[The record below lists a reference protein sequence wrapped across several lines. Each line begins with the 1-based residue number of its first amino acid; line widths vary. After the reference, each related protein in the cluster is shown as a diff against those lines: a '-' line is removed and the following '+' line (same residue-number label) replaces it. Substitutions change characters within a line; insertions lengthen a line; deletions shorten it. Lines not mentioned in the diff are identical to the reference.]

1 MKVNSENTYLARL
14 LYSTDKDYIISQLK
28 NIDNP
33 LLLHYFAANYN
44 WNSGFDVPTVILE
57 NEACDLGTGLLMF
70 HYADGYR
77 LLESSDE
84 ISSSS
89 LEEWK
94 VFLRKIYNKLLSLDF
109 KSQDISFDP
118 ELTKIQKYKLK
129 KNNPDLPDVLIS
141 KSPGKEINIPK
152 I

>member
-1 MKVNSENTYLARL
+1 MDEKDIIFLEQL
-14 LYSTDKDYIISQLK
+14 LYNTDKDYVVSQLK

-44 WNSGFDVPTVILE
+44 WNSGFDVPTVILD

-77 LLESSDE
+77 LLVSSDE

-141 KSPGKEINIPK
+141 KSPGKEIDIPK

>member
-1 MKVNSENTYLARL
+1 MDEKDIIFLEQL
-14 LYSTDKDYIISQLK
+14 LYSTDKDYVVSQLL

-33 LLLHYFAANYN
+33 LLLHYLAANYN
-44 WNSGFDVPTVILE
+44 WNSGFEVPTAILD

-77 LLESSDE
+77 LLESLDG

-94 VFLRKIYNKLLSLDF
+94 VFF
-109 KSQDISFDP
+109 EE
-118 ELTKIQKYKLK
+118 EL
-129 KNNPDLPDVLIS
+129 
-141 KSPGKEINIPK
+141 
-152 I
+152 

>member
-1 MKVNSENTYLARL
+1 MVNSEITYLVGL
-14 LYSTDKDYIISQLK
+14 LYNTDKNILISQLK
-28 NIDNP
+28 KVDNS
-33 LLLHYFAANYN
+33 LILHYFAANYN
-44 WNSGFDVPTVILE
+44 WNSGFDVPTVILD

-84 ISSSS
+84 VSSSS

-118 ELTKIQKYKLK
+118 ELTGIQKYKLK

-141 KSPGKEINIPK
+141 KSPGKEIDIPK

>member
-1 MKVNSENTYLARL
+1 MDKKDIIFLEQL
-14 LYSTDKDYIISQLK
+14 LYNTDKDYVVSQLK

-44 WNSGFDVPTVILE
+44 WNSGFDVPTVILD

-94 VFLRKIYNKLLSLDF
+94 VFLGKIYNKLLNLDF

-141 KSPGKEINIPK
+141 KSPGKEIDIPK

>member
-1 MKVNSENTYLARL
+1 MDQKDIKFLEEL
-14 LYSTDKDYIISQLK
+14 LYNMDKNNLIIQLK
-28 NIDNP
+28 KVEIP
-33 LLLHYFAANYN
+33 LMLHFFVANYN

-77 LLESSDE
+77 LLDNPDE
-84 ISSSS
+84 VSSSS
-89 LEEWK
+89 LEEWRD
-94 VFLRKIYNKLLSLDF
+94 FLSKIYNKLIKLEF
-109 KSQDISFDP
+109 KSQNISFDP

-129 KNNPDLPDVLIS
+129 KNNPKLPDILIS
-141 KSPGKEINIPK
+141 KSPGEVVDIPL

>member
-1 MKVNSENTYLARL
+1 MHKKNVIKFLEQL
-14 LYSTDKDYIISQLK
+14 LYNTDKDYILSQLK
-28 NIDNP
+28 NTDNS

-44 WNSGFDVPTVILE
+44 WNSGFDVPTVILD

-70 HYADGYR
+70 HYADGYG
-77 LLESSDE
+77 LLEGSDE

-89 LEEWK
+89 LEEWQY
-94 VFLRKIYNKLLSLDF
+94 FLIKIYNRLLNLDC

-118 ELTKIQKYKLK
+118 ELTKIL
-129 KNNPDLPDVLIS
+129 NPDLPDILIS
-141 KSPGKEINIPK
+141 KFPGEVIDIPK

>member
-1 MKVNSENTYLARL
+1 MDEKDIIFLEQL
-14 LYSTDKDYIISQLK
+14 LYNTDKDYVVNQLK

-33 LLLHYFAANYN
+33 LLLHYFAENYN
-44 WNSGFDVPTVILE
+44 WNSGFDVPTGILD
-57 NEACDLGTGLLMF
+57 NKACDLGTGLLMF

-77 LLESSDE
+77 LLESSDK

-94 VFLRKIYNKLLSLDF
+94 VFLRKIYNKLLNLDF
-109 KSQDISFDP
+109 KLEDISFDP

-129 KNNPDLPDVLIS
+129 KNNPDLPNVLIS
-141 KSPGKEINIPK
+141 KSQGKEIDISK

>member
-1 MKVNSENTYLARL
+1 MDKEEIIFLEQL
-14 LYSTDKDYIISQLK
+14 LYNTDKNYIISQLT
-28 NIDNP
+28 NTNNS

-57 NEACDLGTGLLMF
+57 NDACDFGTGLLMF

-77 LLESSDE
+77 MLENPDE
-84 ISSSS
+84 VSSSS
-89 LEEWK
+89 LEDWK
-94 VFLRKIYNKLLSLDF
+94 DFLGKINNKLINLEF
-109 KSQDISFDP
+109 TSQNISFDP

-129 KNNPDLPDVLIS
+129 KINPNIPDILIS
-141 KSPGKEINIPK
+141 KSPGEVVDIPK

>member
-1 MKVNSENTYLARL
+1 MCKKDISFLEQL
-14 LYSTDKDYIISQLK
+14 LYNTDKNYIIRQLT
-28 NIDNP
+28 NTNNP

-44 WNSGFDVPTVILE
+44 WNSGFDVPNVILE

-77 LLESSDE
+77 LLENLDE
-84 ISSSS
+84 VSTSS

-94 VFLRKIYNKLLSLDF
+94 DFLSKIYNKIINLEF
-109 KSQDISFDP
+109 KSQNISFDP

-129 KNNPDLPDVLIS
+129 KINPNLPDVLIC
-141 KSPGKEINIPK
+141 KSPGKVVNIPK

>member
-1 MKVNSENTYLARL
+1 MEEKDIIFLEEL
-14 LYSTDKDYIISQLK
+14 LYNTDKDYVVSQIM

-33 LLLHYFAANYN
+33 LLLHYFSANYN
-44 WNSGFDVPTVILE
+44 WNNGFEIPTVILD
-57 NEACDLGTGLLMF
+57 NEICDLGTGLLMF

-84 ISSSS
+84 LSSSS

-109 KSQDISFDP
+109 KSQNISFDP

-141 KSPGKEINIPK
+141 KSPGKEIDIPK
-152 I
+152 R

>member
-1 MKVNSENTYLARL
+1 MDEKDIIFLEQL
-14 LYSTDKDYIISQLK
+14 LYNTNKDYVVSQLK
-28 NIDNP
+28 NIDEP

-44 WNSGFDVPTVILE
+44 WNSGFDVPTVIFK

-94 VFLRKIYNKLLSLDF
+94 VFLRKIYNKLLSFDF

-141 KSPGKEINIPK
+141 KSPGKEIDIPK

>member
-1 MKVNSENTYLARL
+1 MQMA
-14 LYSTDKDYIISQLK
+14 I
-28 NIDNP
+28 
-33 LLLHYFAANYN
+33 
-44 WNSGFDVPTVILE
+44 
-57 NEACDLGTGLLMF
+57 C
-70 HYADGYR
+70 

-94 VFLRKIYNKLLSLDF
+94 VFLRKNYNKLLSLDF

-118 ELTKIQKYKLK
+118 ELTKIQKYKIK
-129 KNNPDLPDVLIS
+129 KNKPGLPDVLIS
-141 KSPGKEINIPK
+141 KSPGKEMEIDIPK

>member
-1 MKVNSENTYLARL
+1 MDEKDIIFLEQL
-14 LYSTDKDYIISQLK
+14 LYNTDKDYVLSQLK
-28 NIDNP
+28 NTDNS
-33 LLLHYFAANYN
+33 LFLHFFAANYN
-44 WNSGFDVPTVILE
+44 WNSGFDVPTVILQ

-89 LEEWK
+89 LGEWQDFMNK
-94 VFLRKIYNKLLSLDF
+94 VYNRLVNLDF
-109 KSQDISFDP
+109 KSQNISFDP

-129 KNNPDLPDVLIS
+129 KNNPDLPDMLIS
-141 KSPGKEINIPK
+141 KSPGEVVNIPK

>member
-1 MKVNSENTYLARL
+1 MDEKDIIFLEQL
-14 LYSTDKDYIISQLK
+14 LYNTDKDYVLSQLK
-28 NIDNP
+28 NTDNS
-33 LLLHYFAANYN
+33 LFLHFFAANYN
-44 WNSGFDVPTVILE
+44 WNSGFDVPTVILQ

-89 LEEWK
+89 LGEWQDFMNK
-94 VFLRKIYNKLLSLDF
+94 VYNRLVNLDF
-109 KSQDISFDP
+109 KSQNISFDP

-129 KNNPDLPDVLIS
+129 KNNLDLPDMLIS
-141 KSPGKEINIPK
+141 KSPGEVVNIPK

>member
-1 MKVNSENTYLARL
+1 MDEKDIIFIEQL
-14 LYSTDKDYIISQLK
+14 LYNTDKGYVVTQLK

-77 LLESSDE
+77 LLENSE
-84 ISSSS
+84 EFSSSS

-94 VFLRKIYNKLLSLDF
+94 NFLRKIYSKLLSLDF

-129 KNNPDLPDVLIS
+129 KNNPEVPDVLIN
-141 KSPGKEINIPK
+141 KSPGKEIDIPK

>member
-1 MKVNSENTYLARL
+1 M
-14 LYSTDKDYIISQLK
+14 

-33 LLLHYFAANYN
+33 LLLYCFSANYN
-44 WNSGFDVPTVILE
+44 WNNGLDVPTVILE

-118 ELTKIQKYKLK
+118 ELTKIQKYKIK
-129 KNNPDLPDVLIS
+129 KNNPDLPGVLIS
-141 KSPGKEINIPK
+141 KSPGKEIDIPK

>member
-1 MKVNSENTYLARL
+1 MDEKDIIFIEQL
-14 LYSTDKDYIISQLK
+14 LYNTDKDYVVNQLK

-44 WNSGFDVPTVILE
+44 WNSGFDIPTAILD

-84 ISSSS
+84 FSSSS

-94 VFLRKIYNKLLSLDF
+94 VFLIMIYNKLLNLDF

-141 KSPGKEINIPK
+141 KSPGKEIDIPK